1 MLQTPSDKVRSRRWD
16 MPKVYHLLPEAE
28 VFSAFDGGAISRW
41 VANVLRNDA
50 AGMVVA
56 CGSDTT
62 WGFDAARIVALPALK
77 SYHRLQHRMRLRTP
91 WVLRRL
97 LLKRVFKRLITLLK
111 PGDLVWVHNR
121 PEFAAA
127 LGQDT
132 HRAGARLVLHMHNS
146 HLLAAVPKIIRDLE
160 LDASVFVSR
169 YLKDET
175 CGKYP
180 GFLDGTVLY
189 NGADDCIFF
198 PTSTERRD
206 ESGPIIV
213 VFASRV
219 IPEKG
224 PDVLAEALRRLLQR
238 GVPVE
243 GMIVGGAQFGS
254 SGPTEFVRD
263 LMRSAPPNLHFH
275 PYCAGEQLAE
285 LLRKADIFCLPSTW
299 HDPFPL
305 APLEAMATG
314 LPIVATRS
322 GGIPEALLYGGG
334 MLVERGSVEELVSA
348 IERLVVDPILRMK
361 LARESL
367 LSFANHFR
375 WPRVVD
381 NYRAIVDRTVG
392 QAPEYANHA

>member
-1 MLQTPSDKVRSRRWD
+1 
-16 MPKVYHLLPEAE
+16 MPKVYHLLTEAE
-28 VFSAFDGGAISRW
+28 VFSEFDGGAISRW
-41 VANVLRNDA
+41 VANVLRNDM
-50 AGMVVA
+50 AGMVAA
-56 CGSDTT
+56 CSSDTS
-62 WGFDAARIVALPALK
+62 WGFDATRIVGLPALK
-77 SYHRLQHRMRLRTP
+77 SYRRWQQRTRQRMPWMLRK
-91 WVLRRL
+91 L
-97 LLKRVFKRLITLLK
+97 LLKRIFKQLTTLLK
-111 PGDLVWVHNR
+111 PGDVVWVHNR

-146 HLLAAVPKIIRDLE
+146 HLLAADPKIIRDLE

-169 YLKDET
+169 YLKEET

-198 PTSTERRD
+198 PVNRERRD
-206 ESGPIIV
+206 ESSPIIV

-219 IPEKG
+219 VPEKG
-224 PDVLAEALRRLLQR
+224 PDVLAEALRCLLER

-254 SGPTEFVRD
+254 SEPTEYVRE
-263 LMRSAPPNLHFH
+263 LIRSAPPNLRFH
-275 PYCAGEQLAE
+275 PYCVGKQLAE
-285 LLRKADIFCLPSTW
+285 LLREADIFCLPSTW

-314 LPIVATRS
+314 LPVVATRS
-322 GGIPEALLYGGG
+322 GGIPEALFYGGG
-334 MLVERGSVEELVSA
+334 MLVERGSVEELASA
-348 IERLVVDPILRMK
+348 IERLVFDPILRMK

-367 LSFANHFR
+367 LSFVNHFR
-375 WPRVVD
+375 WPTVVD
-381 NYRAIVDRTVG
+381 NYQAIVDRTVS